1 MGLVVTLKIAEL
13 DDNRMFLKRS
23 RFPKAMGSMLL
34 GLSLVFLVMY
44 KAASVYLL
52 ILHNSPAIS
61 DKVLFFAIV
70 GSFLIFPLLGL
81 LLLFYDKNIVV
92 DKRLE
97 EICIRFR
104 FLYIPIRRIRIPF
117 AKIEEILIEN
127 ICKSKTIAMMGAK
140 GSGKKIRAGHWLMSL
155 RGKELGKFYF
165 DRHPKEEEILSYA
178 ENLSRLTSKKV
189 IIIE

>member
-13 DDNRMFLKRS
+13 DENRMLLKRS

-61 DKVLFFAIV
+61 DKVLFFAII

-117 AKIEEILIEN
+117 DKIEEIVIEN

-140 GSGKKIRAGHWLMSL
+140 ESGKKIRAGHWLMSL
-155 RGKELGKFYF
+155 RGKDLGKFYF

-178 ENLSRLTSKKV
+178 ENLARLTSKKV
-189 IIIE
+189 IVIQ

>member
-23 RFPKAMGSMLL
+23 RFPKAMGGMLL

-104 FLYIPIRRIRIPF
+104 FFYIPIRRIR
-117 AKIEEILIEN
+117 
-127 ICKSKTIAMMGAK
+127 
-140 GSGKKIRAGHWLMSL
+140 AGHWLLSL
-155 RGKELGKFYF
+155 RGKDLGKFYF

-189 IIIE
+189 IVIQ

>member
-13 DDNRMFLKRS
+13 DENRMLLKRS

-140 GSGKKIRAGHWLMSL
+140 GSGKKIRAGHWLLSL
-155 RGKELGKFYF
+155 RGKDLGKFYF

-178 ENLSRLTSKKV
+178 ENLARLTSKKV
-189 IIIE
+189 IVIQ

>member
-13 DDNRMFLKRS
+13 DENRMLLKRS

-104 FLYIPIRRIRIPF
+104 FLYIPIRRVRIPF
-117 AKIEEILIEN
+117 AKIDEILIEN

-178 ENLSRLTSKKV
+178 ENLARLTSKKV
-189 IIIE
+189 IVIQ